1 MNDSPTNTAGMA
13 DTPAL
18 DLAGLTH
25 DGRRPAFDVV
35 EFLKRPLVAHLAT
48 WKPETACD
56 SPLWFHHDGRDL
68 WFISANRG
76 DTFPDK
82 VREAPNAAVGI
93 VDFDRPT
100 GRFLH
105 LGFRGIARPHP
116 WDADTAIALLSK
128 YLGSNRAGWDPRF
141 ADAPESRTNVFVRF
155 TPRSFVAR
163 DQSFLLGGCT
173 ASAEPT
179 QA

>member
-1 MNDSPTNTAGMA
+1 MNDSPTNTTGTT
-13 DTPAL
+13 DTTGTTAL

-25 DGRRPAFDVV
+25 DGRKPAFDVV

-56 SPLWFHHDGRDL
+56 SPLWFHHDRRDL

-82 VREAPNAAVGI
+82 VRQAPNAAVGI
-93 VDFDRPT
+93 VDFDKPS

-128 YLGSNRAGWDPRF
+128 YLGSDRAGWDPRF

-163 DQSFLLGGCT
+163 DQSFQVGG
-173 ASAEPT
+173 
-179 QA
+179 